1 MAQCPLRGGSPKAA
15 LGPRLLA
22 GHFGRWWRCL
32 SRSFVFDEIL
42 QQSRM
47 TSPLTSQQLVGI
59 MDVV

>member
-1 MAQCPLRGGSPKAA
+1 
-15 LGPRLLA
+15 
-22 GHFGRWWRCL
+22 
-32 SRSFVFDEIL
+32 VFDEIL